1 MRKKTKPKVF
11 QELLRTG
18 TRIFSISLLLLV
30 VQIVAHSPAQ
40 GQDTGQ
46 RVISLNLKDVSVLQA
61 LNEVN
66 QASGDM
72 VIFRKEI
79 VEKETKRV
87 TLKADNILVFD
98 AVKSILEGT
107 KLMCTRQSSGK
118 ILVGPKPDEG
128 KEASLS
134 VSGRVLDEKG
144 NPIPG
149 ASVVIYGTT
158 NGVATDVDGHYTLKV
173 RPTDV
178 LQFSF
183 VGYKTEIVPVEGKK
197 SISIELRSTSENLE
211 EVAVVAF
218 GEQKKESVV

>member
-30 VQIVAHSPAQ
+30 VQIVAHSSAQ

-149 ASVVIYGTT
+149 ASV
-158 NGVATDVDGHYTLKV
+158 
-173 RPTDV
+173 
-178 LQFSF
+178 
-183 VGYKTEIVPVEGKK
+183 
-197 SISIELRSTSENLE
+197 
-211 EVAVVAF
+211 
-218 GEQKKESVV
+218 